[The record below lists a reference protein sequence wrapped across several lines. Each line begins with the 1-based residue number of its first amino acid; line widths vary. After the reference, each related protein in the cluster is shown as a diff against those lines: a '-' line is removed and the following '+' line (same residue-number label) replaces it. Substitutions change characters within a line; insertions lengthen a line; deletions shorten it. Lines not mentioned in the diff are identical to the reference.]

1 MTDATTTA
9 ATTSAAA
16 STTSS
21 TSTQAQISSSQ
32 ASLNSSYS
40 TFLTLLTTQLQ
51 NQDPTAPMDSNTFTQ
66 ELVSMNGVQQQLLT
80 NQLLQQMVTNTGGT
94 SVASSVDLIGQTV
107 TASTSSATLS
117 GGSASWSYN
126 MPSTAAQGTAMITDS
141 NGNTVW
147 TGALSQLS
155 AGNDTF
161 TWNGRTTTG
170 TQLADGGTYTL
181 SISAADASGNAVSPT
196 ISISG
201 VVKSLQQVNGVA
213 EAQVGATLVPISS
226 ITGVNGS

>member
-1 MTDATTTA
+1 MTDAA
-9 ATTSAAA
+9 STSS
-16 STTSS
+16 STTST
-21 TSTQAQISSSQ
+21 TSTQAQINSSQ

-80 NQLLQQMVTNTGGT
+80 NQLLQQVVNNSSGA
-94 SVASSVDLIGQTV
+94 SVASSVNLIGQSV
-107 TASTSSATLS
+107 TAASANATLS
-117 GGSASWSYN
+117 GGSATWTYS
-126 MPSTAAQGTAMITDS
+126 MPTTAAQGTALISDA

-155 AGNDTF
+155 AGNDSF
-161 TWNGRTTTG
+161 TWNGRTTSG
-170 TQLADGGTYTL
+170 SQLADGGTYTL
-181 SISAADASGNAVSPT
+181 SISAADASGAAVKPT

-201 VVKSLQQVNGVA
+201 VVQSLQQVNGVA
-213 EAQVGATLVPISS
+213 EAQVGATLVPLSS
-226 ITGVNGS
+226 ITGVKGSS